1 MTFPY
6 IVDIKLYPVKSSGCS
21 PRRSKCDLR
30 PLSAHKTAESRKSV
44 RRNKFLPGSILLY
57 STLFRYVLGQF
68 KSFGVNYSTYIILQ
82 GEKYIY
88 LRKHPST
95 VARVKLNQMYLNA

>member
-57 STLFRYVLGQF
+57 
-68 KSFGVNYSTYIILQ
+68 ILHFLDMFWVSLSLL
-82 GEKYIY
+82 E
-88 LRKHPST
+88 
-95 VARVKLNQMYLNA
+95 

>member
-44 RRNKFLPGSILLY
+44 SRNKFLISTRLIYIRQGRVVRKTKDERKKTDVSMHKHILLY
-57 STLFRYVLGQF
+57 ILHFLDAFFASFR
-68 KSFGVNYSTYIILQ
+68 
-82 GEKYIY
+82 
-88 LRKHPST
+88 
-95 VARVKLNQMYLNA
+95 